1 MPESPAIKT
10 LDLSRSFG
18 STIALDRLN
27 ITVER
32 GEIFGFLGHNGA
44 GKTTTIRLLN
54 GVLLPSSGS
63 CEVLEL
69 DPTSHGPLLRARTGV
84 LTETPALDDRLTAYE
99 VLHMQGELFNMPR
112 EQLPDRIEELLTS
125 FDLLGRSRDRIG
137 GYSRGMKQRLALARA
152 LITDPQV
159 LFLDEPTAGLDPVA
173 SRLVHDMILALA
185 ADAGRTVF
193 MTTHNMGEAARLCSR
208 VAVLE
213 SGHLVAMGSPA
224 KLTARMQTQGNVTIE
239 VDPAQVGDAVGAL
252 SDEFDHRVVGGGVLS
267 VEVTAREDI
276 PRIASGLVE
285 AGVRVYR
292 IDSEEPTLEDFYL
305 SIHRGGRMQ

>member
-69 DPTSHGPLLRARTGV
+69 DPTSHGPLLRAKTGV

-224 KLTARMQTQGNVTIE
+224 ELTARMQTQGNVTIE